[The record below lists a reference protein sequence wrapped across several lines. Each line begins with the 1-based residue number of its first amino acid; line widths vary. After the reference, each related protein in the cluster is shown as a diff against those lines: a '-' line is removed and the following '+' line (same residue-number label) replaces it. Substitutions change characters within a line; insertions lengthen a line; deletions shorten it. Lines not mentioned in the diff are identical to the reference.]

1 MGNTKKFKVV
11 FKSGHIAIVKG
22 PYFERAMVL
31 CGYGSCGSME
41 VDYYE
46 ECFASTK
53 DQNERVSR
61 KGKQL

>member
-1 MGNTKKFKVV
+1 MSVAKKFKVV

-31 CGYGSCGSME
+31 GGYGSCGSME

-46 ECFASTK
+46 ECAANTK
-53 DQNERVSR
+53 EQNGHYRPTR
-61 KGKQL
+61 KG